1 MKFER
6 TPKGTTKAIYAF
18 LVLAAVIVF
27 ATLWANI
34 GDTLAWFGQLIG
46 YVTPVVYGLV
56 MAFLI
61 SPLLRVFDRRLL
73 PFVFGAKIKPGLRRG
88 FALLLTYL
96 VVLIVLG
103 LALLLILP
111 QIIASLQELIRQITL
126 LLRDAPQWYA
136 NIYGWIDEV
145 QHDESANA
153 ILRDLA
159 TQLFNSMQGILANV
173 GEWLGTLVTGAL
185 AGLTGF
191 ASGLTSGLLGLILSV
206 YVLASHER
214 LLAQAKKVLKA
225 ILPTKV
231 NREVN
236 LIGQDAYRIFSGY
249 LAGTALDGCILG
261 TLCFI
266 AMRIFGWQYAVL
278 TAVLVGLSNMIPFF
292 GPFIGIGIGCL
303 LQLAVNPL
311 HALGFLIYAVVMQQ
325 VDANIIT
332 PRIVGSS
339 VGLPPLWVVFAIL
352 LFGGLMGIAGML
364 IGVPLFALLFS
375 TSRRAVD
382 SLLRRKEAARLQ
394 EKKGGDFL

>member
-1 MKFER
+1 MKFQR
-6 TPKGTTKAIYAF
+6 TPQNTTKAIYAF

-27 ATLWANI
+27 ATVWANI
-34 GDTLAWFGQLIG
+34 GDTLAWFGRLIG

-56 MAFLI
+56 LAFLI
-61 SPLLRVFDRRLL
+61 SPLLRVFERKLL
-73 PFVFGAKIKPGLRRG
+73 PMVFGRKLKPGFRRG
-88 FALLLTYL
+88 LALLFTYL
-96 VVLIVLG
+96 VVLIVLTA
-103 LALLLILP
+103 ALLLILP
-111 QIIASLQELIRQITL
+111 QIIASLQALIRQITL

-136 NIYGWIDEV
+136 SIYEWIDEV
-145 QHDESANA
+145 QHDESANE

-159 TQLFNSMQGILANV
+159 GQLFISMQGALANV
-173 GEWLGTLVTGAL
+173 GDWLGTLVAEVL

-206 YVLASHER
+206 YVLGSHEK
-214 LLAQAKKVLKA
+214 LIAQARKVLKA
-225 ILPTKV
+225 ILPAKV
-231 NREVN
+231 NREVV

-261 TLCFI
+261 ALCYI
-266 AMRIFGWQYAVL
+266 AMRIFGWEYPVL
-278 TAVLVGLSNMIPFF
+278 TAVLMGLSNMIPFF
-292 GPFIGIGIGCL
+292 GPFIGIGIGAL

-311 HALGFLIYAVVMQQ
+311 HALGFLIYAVAMQQ

-375 TSRRAVD
+375 TSRRVVD
-382 SLLRRKEAARLQ
+382 DLLRRKEAARREEESLHR
-394 EKKGGDFL
+394 